1 MLLKNPM
8 GQWWNQRGNQKI
20 PRDKWKQKHNFL
32 KSMGRNKS
40 SSKREVHSNTD
51 IPQEIRKITNNL
63 IYHKKELEKKVQ
75 TKPKV
80 NRRKEI
86 TKVKNE
92 IKQRLKKPIEKI
104 NETKRFFEKI
114 NKFDKLL
121 ARLTKKKREGTQ
133 IKKEMKEGK

>member
-1 MLLKNPM
+1 M
-8 GQWWNQRGNQKI
+8 GC
-20 PRDKWKQKHNFL
+20 
-32 KSMGRNKS
+32 SKS

-121 ARLTKKKREGTQ
+121 ARLTKKKRGH
-133 IKKEMKEGK
+133 K